1 MMRHQF
7 SHTTF
12 AACAALISLAA
23 CGDGRLEEAPES
35 TPAPGSPEDPADLAS
50 GELAGETPASSGA
63 TSAGPNF
70 GVSDER
76 TSEVEV
82 VCAAQSAAS
91 ELRRVYLAFAFDVSG
106 SMGNNPQTFA
116 LKWQPVVEATKGFFA
131 EPDSASISAS
141 LTFFPGPN
149 EGTRCTDSAYLI
161 PDVPQTLLPSPAFAA
176 AIDGLNLTANSQWRS
191 STPTLA
197 AFNGVAASLLSLG
210 DTSPDAT
217 YAVVMVT
224 DGVPQQCG
232 NSNDIQLVADAV
244 QASGL
249 QTFVVGVGNPPGG
262 NGGGNGNGNGNAAGN
277 NLDNLDV
284 IARAGGTE
292 RAFVIE
298 TGDPGRTQ
306 ADFKA
311 VIDGIRGI
319 ALSCSIEIPLPP
331 SGAQFVPE
339 KVNVTYG
346 SSASDEVRLAY
357 DETCQSANGW
367 RYDDPMAPSA
377 IILCT
382 DACSTVQ
389 RDASA
394 KLAVEF
400 GCERSGIVR

>member
-1 MMRHQF
+1 MMRHQL
-7 SHTTF
+7 SPRTF
-12 AACAALISLAA
+12 AACAALVSFMA
-23 CGDGRLEEAPES
+23 CGDGRLEQAEPATGNAP
-35 TPAPGSPEDPADLAS
+35 PGLPEDSP
-50 GELAGETPASSGA
+50 ELAGTALAGENAGSSGP
-63 TSAGPNF
+63 TSTGPNF
-70 GVSDER
+70 GVSDEP
-76 TSEVEV
+76 TSEVQV

-106 SMGNNPQTFA
+106 SMGSNRQTFE
-116 LKWQPVVEATKGFFA
+116 LKWQPVVAATKGFFA

-149 EGTRCTDSAYLI
+149 EGTRCTDAAYLV

-176 AIDGLNLTANSQWRS
+176 AIDGLNLTANGEWRS

-197 AFNGVAASLLSLG
+197 AFNGVAASLLSIG
-210 DTSPDAT
+210 DASPNAI

-224 DGVPQQCG
+224 DGVPQQCA
-232 NSNDIQLVADAV
+232 NNNDIQLVADAV

-249 QTFVVGVGNPPGG
+249 RTFVVGVGNPPG
-262 NGGGNGNGNGNAAGN
+262 GNGNGNAAGN

-292 RAFVIE
+292 SAFIIE

-331 SGAQFVPE
+331 AGAQFVPE

-346 SSASDEVRLAY
+346 SAASGEVRLAY
-357 DETCQSANGW
+357 DETCQTADGW
-367 RYDDPMAPSA
+367 RYDDPLAPST
-377 IILCT
+377 IVLCT

-394 KLAVEF
+394 KLAIEF

>member
-1 MMRHQF
+1 MMRHPL
-7 SHTTF
+7 SLRTF
-12 AACAALISLAA
+12 AACAAWASLVA
-23 CGDGRLEEAPES
+23 CGDGRLEQLEPPGENAP
-35 TPAPGSPEDPADLAS
+35 PGSPEGSPV
-50 GELAGETPASSGA
+50 LAGDETAGGTPGGSEA

-70 GVSDER
+70 GVSDEQ
-76 TSEVEV
+76 TNEVQV

-106 SMGNNPQTFA
+106 SMGNTRQTFD

-149 EGTRCTDSAYLI
+149 QGTRCTDAAYLV
-161 PDVPQTLLPSPAFAA
+161 PDVPQTPLPSPAFAA
-176 AIDGLNLTANSQWRS
+176 AIDGLNLTADAQWRT

-197 AFNGVAASLLSLG
+197 AFNGVAASLLSIG
-210 DTSPDAT
+210 DTSPNAT

-224 DGVPQQCG
+224 DGVPQQCA

-244 QASGL
+244 QSSGL
-249 QTFVVGVGNPPGG
+249 RTFVVGVGNPPG
-262 NGGGNGNGNGNAAGN
+262 NGNGNGDAAGD

-292 RAFVIE
+292 SAFIIE

-319 ALSCSIEIPLPP
+319 ALACSIEIPLPP
-331 SGAQFVPE
+331 SGAEFVPE

-346 SSASDEVRLAY
+346 SAASGEVRLAY
-357 DETCQSANGW
+357 DETCQSESGW
-367 RYDDPMAPSA
+367 RYDDPLAPST
-377 IILCT
+377 IVLCS

-389 RDASA
+389 GDASA
-394 KLAVEF
+394 KLAIEF